1 MKRSTIVLF
10 ALVILGLLVA
20 PFAAMADAPVAE
32 PPPGAEVPPSAEPP
46 APPPAT
52 EGGPACY
59 LPAFVWEDGE
69 CTVFLDGDLS
79 ASEVAAILEAASVN
93 DPFLGTAPI
102 ELPLIL
108 RYLKVHT
115 PNIVGI
121 GPITSIQVG
130 ATCTAFVAAERLDDA
145 AYYACYAILSRA
157 AGNATDVLCPA
168 LANMITF
175 LTGRTGTAA
184 SKKMLESAL
193 AAHDAFCIGKT
204 V

>member
-1 MKRSTIVLF
+1 MKRIVLF
-10 ALVILGLLVA
+10 ALVIIGLLVA
-20 PFAAMADAPVAE
+20 PFAALADAPTAD

-46 APPPAT
+46 APPAT
-52 EGGPACY
+52 EGGPTCY
-59 LPAFVWEDGE
+59 LPAFIWEDGE
-69 CTVFLDGDLS
+69 CTIFLDGNLS
-79 ASEVAAILEAASVN
+79 ASEVAAILEAAN
-93 DPFLGTAPI
+93 IDPFTGTAPI
-102 ELPLIL
+102 ELAHIL

-130 ATCTAFVAAERLDDA
+130 LTCQAFVAAERLNEQ
-145 AYYACYAILSRA
+145 AYSTCYSILSRA

-175 LTGRTGTAA
+175 LTGRTGTAT

-193 AAHDAFCIGKT
+193 TAHDAFCIGKT